1 MLWKRECGWRGIHGG
16 MFASMYRFAAGVW
29 LFAVISAVALCG
41 LPLAGQ
47 GARARE
53 AAEKTSV
60 VAGPVP
66 TGPTV
71 VFDTNRGRMTC
82 KLFLKE
88 KPTTVAL
95 FTGLAAGRIAWM
107 DAATN
112 ATVSGKPMYDATVMY
127 GIATGAA
134 GGRRIN
140 VVPGAGAPGV
150 TSLQPETSAVLK
162 FDRPGRLAM
171 RVTGGQLDGRSFYV
185 LDHAEERTPEV
196 SAGIFG
202 QCDEA
207 SVKVVDVI
215 SHELLSVDN
224 HSASPVVLNRVAVV
238 AEGEALPAVAADVPL
253 AQVDGM
259 EAVTKPLEPIAS
271 PEPTGP
277 MVHITTTA
285 GPITCRLF
293 SKEAPIGVEN
303 FVGLA
308 TGVKPFTD
316 PKTKQVV
323 KGKHFYDGLAFGR
336 VVPDFMVQN
345 ADLPDDPSGGEEIGF
360 HFGNEIVPGLNFDRP
375 GRLAYANGG
384 PDTNESEF
392 FITEH
397 PLRRLDGSY
406 TIFGQCDE
414 ASVKVVE
421 AIARVPR
428 NADDHAFRPVK
439 IVKVTIE

>member
-1 MLWKRECGWRGIHGG
+1 MRALGICSVLLVP
-16 MFASMYRFAAGVW
+16 FT
-29 LFAVISAVALCG
+29 G
-41 LPLAGQ
+41 LPLVSAQTG
-47 GARARE
+47 RAHVPGR
-53 AAEKTSV
+53 AAAAHA
-60 VAGPVP
+60 VAPEP
-66 TGPTV
+66 AGPTV

-82 KLFLKE
+82 RLYAKE
-88 KPTTVAL
+88 KPVTVAL
-95 FTGLAAGRIAWM
+95 FTGLAGGKIPWM
-107 DAATN
+107 DAKN
-112 ATVSGKPMYDATVMY
+112 ATITGTPMYDATVMY

-150 TSLQPETSAVLK
+150 TSLEPEKSAVLK

-171 RVTGGQLDGRSFYV
+171 RVTGGQLDGRSIYV
-185 LDHAEERTPEV
+185 LDHAEERTPEIE
-196 SAGIFG
+196 AGIFG

-207 SVKVVDVI
+207 SVKVVDTI

-224 HSASPVVLNRVAVV
+224 HSPTPVVLNKVTVV
-238 AEGEALPAVAADVPL
+238 PEGGALPAVAADVPL
-253 AQVDGM
+253 AQVDGV
-259 EAVTKPLEPIAS
+259 ETVTKPLEPIAS

-277 MVHITTTA
+277 TVHIATTA

-293 SKEAPIGVEN
+293 TQTPIATEN

-308 TGVKPFTD
+308 TGAKPFTD

-360 HFGNEIVPGLNFDRP
+360 HFGNEIVPGLTFDRP

-397 PLRRLDGSY
+397 PIRRLDGNY

-421 AIARVPR
+421 GIARVPR
-428 NADDHAFRPVK
+428 NADDHALKPVR
-439 IVKVTIE
+439 IERVTVE

>member
-1 MLWKRECGWRGIHGG
+1 MFRFACLVL
-16 MFASMYRFAAGVW
+16 FASVGTASVSAQGGRVHAAAGSG
-29 LFAVISAVALCG
+29 AARGAAAKSAAD
-41 LPLAGQ
+41 
-47 GARARE
+47 
-53 AAEKTSV
+53 
-60 VAGPVP
+60 AGPVP
-66 TGPTV
+66 GGPTV

-82 KLFLKE
+82 KLFTKE
-88 KPTTVAL
+88 KPVTTAL

-112 ATVSGKPMYDATVMY
+112 ATVAGKPMYDATVMY

-140 VVPGAGAPGV
+140 VVPGAGAPGIA
-150 TSLQPETSAVLK
+150 SLEPEKSAALK

-185 LDHAEERTPEV
+185 LDHAEERTPEIA
-196 SAGIFG
+196 AGIFG
-202 QCDEA
+202 QCDGA
-207 SVKVVDVI
+207 SVKVVDTI

-224 HSASPVVLNRVAVV
+224 HSASPVVLNKVTVV
-238 AEGEALPAVAADVPL
+238 DEGAALPPPAADVPL
-253 AQVDGM
+253 AQVDGV
-259 EAVTKPLEPIAS
+259 ETVTKPLEPIAA
-271 PEPTGP
+271 PEPDGP
-277 MVHITTTA
+277 TVHIATTA

-293 SKEAPIGVEN
+293 PKQAPVGVEN
-303 FVGLA
+303 FIGLA
-308 TGVKPFTD
+308 TGTKPFTD

-323 KGKHFYDGLAFGR
+323 KGKHFYDGLSFGR
-336 VVPDFMVQN
+336 VVPDFMIQN

-360 HFGNEIVPGLNFDRP
+360 HFPNEIVPGLTFDRP

-397 PLRRLDGSY
+397 PLRRLDGNY
-406 TIFGQCDE
+406 TIFGQCDD

-428 NADDHAFRPVK
+428 NSDDHAYKPVR
-439 IVKVTIE
+439 IVKVTVE

>member
-1 MLWKRECGWRGIHGG
+1 ML
-16 MFASMYRFAAGVW
+16 ASMCRFAMV
-29 LFAVISAVALCG
+29 VSALPVLCG
-41 LPLAGQ
+41 LPLLAQGGRAHAG
-47 GARARE
+47 E
-53 AAEKTSV
+53 AKEAV
-60 VAGPVP
+60 AAGPVP

-82 KLFLKE
+82 RLFSKE

-95 FTGLAAGRIAWM
+95 FTGLAQGKVAWM

-112 ATVSGKPMYDATVMY
+112 ATVQGKPMYDATVMY

-150 TSLQPETSAVLK
+150 SSLQPEASAVLK

-171 RVTGGQLDGRSFYV
+171 RVTAGQIDGRSFYV

-207 SVKVVDVI
+207 SVKVVDTI

-224 HSASPVVLNRVAVV
+224 RSATPVVLNRVAVV
-238 AEGEALPAVAADVPL
+238 TEGQPMPALAADVPL
-253 AQVDGM
+253 QEVDGVDK
-259 EAVTKPLEPIAS
+259 VTAPLEAITS

-277 MVHITTTA
+277 TVHITTTM

-293 SKEAPIGVEN
+293 TQTPIATDN
-303 FVGLA
+303 FVGLL
-308 TGVKPFTD
+308 TGAKPFTD

-323 KGKHFYDGLAFGR
+323 KGKRFYDGLAFGR
-336 VVPDFMVQN
+336 VVPDFMIQN

-397 PLRRLDGSY
+397 PLRRLDGGY
-406 TIFGQCDE
+406 TIFGQCDA
-414 ASVKVVE
+414 ASIKVVE
-421 AIARVPR
+421 SIARVPR
-428 NADDHAFRPVK
+428 NADDHAYKPVK
-439 IVKVTIE
+439 IVKVTLE